1 MRRVIDVGRGADV
14 WHVGVGSW
22 RQGAGACEVVQVR
35 AKQCGSNE
43 AVQVH
48 GMVRVSVRRCRC
60 SGSDGAENVMRKL
73 FEERLSVFYSVS
85 HLVR

>member
-1 MRRVIDVGRGADV
+1 MACGG
-14 WHVGVGSW
+14 
-22 RQGAGACEVVQVR
+22 GAGWDRGDKVQVHVKWCR
-35 AKQCGSNE
+35 CERSGAEAMKRCGSNE

-60 SGSDGAENVMRKL
+60 GGSDGAENAMREL

>member
-1 MRRVIDVGRGADV
+1 MWEGVRMCGMWGGGGR
-14 WHVGVGSW
+14 VGSW

-35 AKQCGSNE
+35 AKRCGSNE

-60 SGSDGAENVMRKL
+60 GGSDGVENAMREL

>member
-22 RQGAGACEVVQVR
+22 RQGAGACEVAQVR
-35 AKQCGSNE
+35 AKRCRSNE

-48 GMVRVSVRRCRC
+48 GTVQVSVRWCRC
-60 SGSDGAENVMRKL
+60 GGSNGVENAMRKL

-85 HLVR
+85 HLV